1 MTIMGKDSWYN
12 IFMAVIV
19 MMVILTLAV
28 LACMFFG
35 YATKDI
41 HGQQFKSTNAVLLNG
56 KPTNDPTIYKNMT
69 LRMDSIVS
77 VLDNINQRYPQEIDT
92 AINKT
97 NSWMGFGMT
106 ILTFVLM
113 ICGFWQY
120 IRIKEDKEIQ
130 NRMLE
135 QFEKSQEQ
143 MKKNQER
150 TNIENQ
156 ISVAMRTLGA
166 INDPILM
173 TGIDCQKK
181 AVKHFLENITILLDK
196 YQSCVEYKSLT
207 IDDRLALSFFFEQII
222 LNLRLCLTRVQP
234 LYHSA
239 KLNVKIIEVL
249 KKLKDEDDKVKISNR
264 VYPQNIKTI
273 ICEIRSFVNEL

>member
-1 MTIMGKDSWYN
+1 
-12 IFMAVIV
+12 
-19 MMVILTLAV
+19 
-28 LACMFFG
+28 
-35 YATKDI
+35 
-41 HGQQFKSTNAVLLNG
+41 
-56 KPTNDPTIYKNMT
+56 
-69 LRMDSIVS
+69 
-77 VLDNINQRYPQEIDT
+77 
-92 AINKT
+92 
-97 NSWMGFGMT
+97 
-106 ILTFVLM
+106 
-113 ICGFWQY
+113 
-120 IRIKEDKEIQ
+120 
-130 NRMLE
+130 
-135 QFEKSQEQ
+135 